1 MNFTRLVLVRLVRLS
16 NGARALAR
24 FTPRIDEV
32 MRRSVTVVFR
42 TPERPEGRVPV
53 LPRLSRALLAAASMA
68 SFFALIP
75 GARTQYLGPPQP
87 PALAGSTLGA
97 SMRNAAAATHAQAE
111 MVRKGAGD
119 WGRRAN
125 SGSYGAYF
133 QQDFQTFQFQFQLLR
148 EQFNGLG
155 ALALQLGRPRANNA
169 VAELDA
175 GLNIIAELFTFLGS
189 QFNAGTLDRQ
199 TIVRTCRAFEDAVRE
214 WDRELR
220 KNSSRIGLVW

>member
-1 MNFTRLVLVRLVRLS
+1 MKTGRDPSTSTGDNRGNGELLVF
-16 NGARALAR
+16 GAEESLLPSIQR
-24 FTPRIDEV
+24 
-32 MRRSVTVVFR
+32 RRSFLR
-42 TPERPEGRVPV
+42 S
-53 LPRLSRALLAAASMA
+53 LCRLLFKSLSLSGAILA
-68 SFFALIP
+68 FFAMAP

-111 MVRKGAGD
+111 IVRKSAND

-133 QQDFQTFQFQFQLLR
+133 QQDFQTLQFQFQMLR
-148 EQFNGLG
+148 EQFKGLG
-155 ALALQLGRPRANNA
+155 VLALQLGRPRASNA

-175 GLNIIAELFTFLGS
+175 GLNIIAELFTFLAG
-189 QFNAGTLDRQ
+189 QFQSGTLDRQ

-214 WDRELR
+214 WDREL
-220 KNSSRIGLVW
+220 KKSSSRIGLVW